1 MVDYIYLVRAETSK
15 KEFRNKFEH
24 YKPTAWSIEIHGM
37 PQIALDVLDVIRF
50 LAVETGNYTHF
61 NQSQI
66 RKVKSYVFQS
76 KKLLKNSRLYKAV
89 QAAKNT

>member
-1 MVDYIYLVRAETSK
+1 
-15 KEFRNKFEH
+15 
-24 YKPTAWSIEIHGM
+24 M